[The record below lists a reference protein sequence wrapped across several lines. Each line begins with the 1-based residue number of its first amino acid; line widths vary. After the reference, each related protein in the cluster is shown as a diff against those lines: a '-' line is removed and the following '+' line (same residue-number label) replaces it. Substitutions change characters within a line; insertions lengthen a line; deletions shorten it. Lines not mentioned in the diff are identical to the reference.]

1 MLTSEFIEDINISL
15 PKGHED
21 YLKYASDIHFYWVVY
36 LDPGSTNFNIPSS
49 DIKSEELKKLME
61 KLKKKVKSYKVKDK
75 TSLEKYLN
83 SIAFLF
89 KSDAYK
95 NENEVRLVVKGIE
108 FEKKYNIEATPPWV
122 YIELEPIK
130 KFAKQITL
138 GPKVD
143 KANEWAS
150 ALHYSYE
157 ENAPAIIISHPPY
170 K

>member
-1 MLTSEFIEDINISL
+1 M
-15 PKGHED
+15 
-21 YLKYASDIHFYWVVY
+21 
-36 LDPGSTNFNIPSS
+36 
-49 DIKSEELKKLME
+49 
-61 KLKKKVKSYKVKDK
+61 
-75 TSLEKYLN
+75 N

-108 FEKKYNIEATPPWV
+108 FKKNYDMEVIPPRI

-130 KFAKQITL
+130 KRVKQIIL

-143 KANEWAS
+143 NVKEWAS
-150 ALHYSYE
+150 VFYYRYE
-157 ENAPAIIISHPPY
+157 EDAPEIMVSKMPY